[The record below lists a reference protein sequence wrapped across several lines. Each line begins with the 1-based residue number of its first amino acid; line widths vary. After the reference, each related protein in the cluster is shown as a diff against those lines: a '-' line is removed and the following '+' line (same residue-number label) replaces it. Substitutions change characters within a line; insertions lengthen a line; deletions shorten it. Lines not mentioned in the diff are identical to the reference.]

1 MIYVDANKSRKQYLA
16 IEPIRIEEKN
26 HWGDEKMVKTVLD
39 EINKLSIENAK
50 LKDQL
55 EEVSDTV
62 ARALQEKN
70 DVNEK
75 YKDACKKVS
84 DAQNEIKD
92 LKEHI
97 KRYKK
102 VFRSLY
108 IYKDM

>member
-1 MIYVDANKSRKQYLA
+1 
-16 IEPIRIEEKN
+16 
-26 HWGDEKMVKTVLD
+26 MVKTVLD

-50 LKDQL
+50 LIDQL

-62 ARALQEKN
+62 ARVLQEKN
-70 DVNEK
+70 GVNEK
-75 YKDACKKVS
+75 YKDACKKVLN
-84 DAQNEIKD
+84 AQNEIND

-108 IYKDM
+108 IYKDV